1 MIGGAEP
8 LVLTTALPTPVCLYM
23 VPRCGPKVGAPV
35 SGGDYLWA
43 QTEDMTEDHRRR
55 RAVVLKERPA
65 DAATRVAELLL
76 EK

>member
-1 MIGGAEP
+1 
-8 LVLTTALPTPVCLYM
+8 M
-23 VPRCGPKVGAPV
+23 VPRCGPKGGAPV
-35 SGGDYLWA
+35 SGRDYLGA

-65 DAATRVAELLL
+65 DAATRIAELLL